1 MSSWLVGKKKFWLEV
16 VNDDGS
22 HIGVDRR
29 NDMTIDANHSNRRV
43 LVIDDNRAIH
53 EDFRKILQAKAGN
66 EDFDQARAALF
77 GDSPISEALERF
89 DLDCA
94 DQGQSAL
101 HMVQLA
107 RNESRPYAV
116 AFVDMRM
123 PPGWDGLETIE
134 HLWEVDAEIQ
144 VVICTAYTDHSWDDI
159 VRRLGHDDRLL
170 ILQKP
175 FSSIEVSQA
184 ATALTRKWNLAR
196 QAEENLEAAKAASL
210 AKSQFLSNMS
220 HEIRTPMNGILGM
233 SELLLQTPLSD
244 KQRRFAETV
253 RRSGTTLLDII
264 NDILDYSDI
273 EAGKLAVQSIP
284 FNLCQ
289 VVEES
294 IKHFS
299 GPVASK
305 GLELACV
312 LPDSLSARY
321 EGDPVRVGQILRNLI
336 GNAVKFTERG
346 KIVVRVTVVE
356 EFGGQATLRLDVKD
370 TGIGI
375 APATQT
381 NLFKPFTQADGSMTR
396 MYGGTGLGL
405 AIVKR
410 LAEMMGGAVGVESKV
425 GQGANFWCTIRL
437 KIGAGGTHE
446 TSAPAPS
453 V

>member
-1 MSSWLVGKKKFWLEV
+1 MNSWLARGQKFGLEV

-22 HIGVDRR
+22 PFSLDRKTR
-29 NDMTIDANHSNRRV
+29 MTREADNQNRRV
-43 LVIDDNRAIH
+43 LVIDDNQAIH
-53 EDFRKILQAKAGN
+53 QDFRKILQAKSEN
-66 EDFDQARAALF
+66 EGFDQARAALF
-77 GDSPISEALERF
+77 GDQPLSEALERF

-94 DQGQSAL
+94 DQGKAAL
-101 HMVQLA
+101 MMVQMA
-107 RNESRPYAV
+107 RNEGRPYAV

-134 HLWEVDAEIQ
+134 HLWEVDAALQ
-144 VVICTAYTDHSWDDI
+144 VVICTAYTDHSWEDI

-175 FSSIEVSQA
+175 FSSIEVSQV
-184 ATALTRKWNLAR
+184 ATSLTRKWNLGR
-196 QAEENLEAAKAASL
+196 QAKENLEAAEAASL

-253 RRSGTTLLDII
+253 HRSGTALLDIL
-264 NDILDYSDI
+264 NDILDYSQI
-273 EAGKLAVQSIP
+273 ESGTLDFRHTP
-284 FNLCQ
+284 FDFRQ
-289 VVEES
+289 VVEDS

-305 GLELACV
+305 GLELAWA

-321 EGDPVRVGQILRNLI
+321 EGDPVRVGQILRNLL

-346 KIVVRVTVVE
+346 TIVVRVTVVE
-356 EFGGQATLRLDVKD
+356 ESGGRATLRLDVKD
-370 TGIGI
+370 SGIGI
-375 APATQT
+375 APATQAH
-381 NLFKPFTQADGSMTR
+381 LFKPFTQADGSLTR
-396 MYGGTGLGL
+396 KYGGTGLGL

-410 LAEMMGGAVGVESKV
+410 LADMMGGAVGVESTV

-437 KIGAGGTHE
+437 KTCMGGIRE
-446 TSAPAPS
+446 KPALPWSA
-453 V
+453 